1 MIRKILL
8 FDIDGTLVLTGG
20 AGMRALNRAFED
32 TFGVLD
38 AFSFVPMP
46 GRTDQA
52 IVDEALRYAR
62 VRATPEQRDTLRAT
76 YCRMLEEEIT
86 KPGPRKGILPGVVAL
101 LDAVRQRE
109 DSVPR
114 LADRQLLGGGADQA
128 DALRTVAL
136 LPVRRIRRR
145 CLRSQRPR
153 PSSHRTS
160 VRVWSAVGCVPR
172 CRRDRRY
179 AARCGVRTCGGGAG
193 GRGGHRFVGCV
204 RARGRR
210 RGRGLCRLG
219 RYGEGGGLPGD
230 LSRPRSHTDA
240 TSAGRHTR

>member
-1 MIRKILL
+1 
-8 FDIDGTLVLTGG
+8 
-20 AGMRALNRAFED
+20 MRALNRAFED

-109 DSVPR
+109 DSFPALLTGNFSAAARTKLMHFGLWHYFPCGAFGDDAFDRNALVQVATARASACGAPSVASR
-114 LADRQLLGGGADQA
+114 DVVVIGDTPLDVACARAAGARAVAVATGSSGVSELEAAGADVVFADLADTGRVVDYLG
-128 DALRTVAL
+128 T
-136 LPVRRIRRR
+136 
-145 CLRSQRPR
+145 
-153 PSSHRTS
+153 
-160 VRVWSAVGCVPR
+160 
-172 CRRDRRY
+172 
-179 AARCGVRTCGGGAG
+179 
-193 GRGGHRFVGCV
+193 
-204 RARGRR
+204 
-210 RGRGLCRLG
+210 
-219 RYGEGGGLPGD
+219 
-230 LSRPRSHTDA
+230 
-240 TSAGRHTR
+240 